1 MKVKNF
7 ATLVALVMFGL
18 FSSISLYAQEKEKVP
33 EEQLGVG
40 IELGNENWIGAHGIY
55 ALTADIHIGA
65 HVGFV
70 YDGGTSIITS
80 TTNLLFAPY
89 MRYYLPKIAKSLK
102 PFGEVKL
109 VLNTGTESVANPN
122 DPNNQNSRSFTETA
136 IKISVGGEWFPY
148 TSVGVY
154 GGVQFLNLG
163 LDPTR
168 LKVGIG
174 SIFMGI
180 EWFLDK

>member
-40 IELGNENWIGAHGIY
+40 IELGNDNWIGAHGIY
-55 ALTADIHIGA
+55 VLTADIHIGA
-65 HVGFV
+65 HLGFV
-70 YDGGTSIITS
+70 YDGGTSILKS

-102 PFGEVKL
+102 PFGEAKL
-109 VLNTGTESVANPN
+109 VLNTGTERYVSQSIE
-122 DPNNQNSRSFTETA
+122 DSRSFTETA
-136 IKISVGGEWFPY
+136 IKISVGGQWFPY

-154 GGVQFLNLG
+154 GGVQFLHLG

-168 LKVGIG
+168 LKIGIG